1 MADKYYFDDSIN
13 GKGKQNHTHYLND
26 KPLMG
31 TSTVLGVLAKPLTW
45 WASGL
50 AVGHLGWTPVN
61 EKYWEDGKYKTRK
74 APTKPR
80 LDAAASRLD
89 DIVLMSDVEYL
100 ATLDEAYK
108 AHAVKLDTSAQKG
121 TDMHHELELYIK
133 KAIANNN
140 AQPYFDVEN
149 PHPAVVLFSE
159 WAMANVNRFIASEA
173 YCYSRRLWTGGIV
186 DVVYEDRHGKC
197 GLLDFKSAQEAY
209 DSHFMQNAGYDIAIS
224 ENGIFT
230 KEGELIMEMESR
242 FNHYAVLPY
251 GLPEPQV
258 SLRENTLDYQE
269 AFEACVTLYR
279 LMNPKKF

>member
-1 MADKYYFDDSIN
+1 MADKYRFDDSIN
-13 GKGKQNHTHYLND
+13 AKGKQNHVHYLND

-31 TSTVLGVLAKPLTW
+31 TSTVLSVLAKPLVW
-45 WASGL
+45 WAAGL
-50 AVGHLGWTPVN
+50 AVGQLGWTPVN

-74 APTKPR
+74 RPIEPRIEAAGTK
-80 LDAAASRLD
+80 LAEIKEMLD
-89 DIVLMSDVEYL
+89 DEYL
-100 ATLDEAYK
+100 ALLDAGYK
-108 AHAVKLDTSAQKG
+108 AHAVKLDDSADVGKN
-121 TDMHHELELYIK
+121 MHYELEMYIK
-133 KAIANNN
+133 RAIDDNHSE
-140 AQPYFDVEN
+140 PFFDTEN

-173 YCYSRRLWTGGIV
+173 YCYSKRLWTGGIV
-186 DVVYEDRHGKC
+186 DVVYEDRHGKY

-230 KEGELIMEMESR
+230 KEGELIMEMEQR
-242 FNHYAVLPY
+242 FSHYAVLPY

-258 SLRENTLDYQE
+258 SRKENTLDYQE
-269 AFEACVTLYR
+269 GFEACVTLYR